1 MKKFQPILLSL
12 LSGLLFFL
20 AWPMVNLT
28 VAIFFAFI
36 PLLLLEQQQY
46 SRLKFFGLIYLAL
59 FTWNISTTW
68 WIWNASMVG
77 AWLAIFVN
85 SLLMCIPIMGFRAM
99 KKRFGHN
106 IGYTALIVFW
116 MSFEYLHLQDW
127 GLSWPWLTIGNVF
140 AGRTNWIQWYEFTGT
155 SGGSLWVLLVNVL
168 LFKVLTEVRSTK
180 KGIQSTK
187 YEDRSRKYEVRFG
200 TIAIVSAILILPIV
214 LSLWIEH
221 NRSSLNPTSNTRHQA
236 SDIGHRTSD
245 FGLPTSSNIVVVQPN
260 IDPYEKLSIGTF
272 DAQLQQLIRLS
283 EEKVD
288 SNTTLLIW
296 PETALYSPNG
306 FAEINL
312 KQNFFLNPLFDF
324 LRRHPGL
331 NLFTGME
338 SYRVF
343 PERVSPSARPID
355 GSTDFYEVYNGSVLL
370 DSSGPLHFYHK
381 SMLVPGVETLPRF
394 LLFLG
399 PVFEK
404 LGGTAGGYARQEER
418 TPLPTNNGYVIAPAI
433 CYESIYGEY
442 MSRYVKAGANMIAV
456 ITNDGWWGNTPGYKH
471 HMLYGKLRAIETR
484 KWVVR
489 SANTGISCF
498 IDPLGNLHQPQPW
511 WTAASVKMS
520 IPVNNE
526 QTFFVRNADLLS
538 RAALVLTLALL
549 FVAVFQR
556 FSRKKQR

>member
-20 AWPMVNLT
+20 AWPMINIT

-36 PLLLLEQQQY
+36 PLLVLEQQNY

-59 FTWNISTTW
+59 FIWNISTTW

-85 SLLMCIPIMGFRAM
+85 SLLMSIPLMGFRYM
-99 KKRFGHN
+99 KNRFGSL
-106 IGYTALIVFW
+106 IGYTSFIIFW

-127 GLSWPWLTIGNVF
+127 GLSWPWLTLGNVF
-140 AGRTNWIQWYEFTGT
+140 AGRINWIQWYEYTGT
-155 SGGSLWVLLVNVL
+155 SGGTLWVLLVNVM
-168 LFKVLTEVRSTK
+168 LFQLIRVRSK
-180 KGIQSTK
+180 K
-187 YEDRSRKYEVRFG
+187 DDVRG
-200 TIAIVSAILILPIV
+200 TMYDVRMSSLLLISAVLALPII
-214 LSLWIEH
+214 LSLFINKNQTSKH
-221 NRSSLNPTSNTRHQA
+221 PTSDIINPTS
-236 SDIGHRTSD
+236 
-245 FGLPTSSNIVVVQPN
+245 PNIVVIQPN
-260 IDPYEKLSIGTF
+260 IDPYEKLSTGTF
-272 DAQLQQLIRLS
+272 EAQLQKLIRLS
-283 EEKVD
+283 ESKID
-288 SNTTLLIW
+288 SNTTLLVW

-306 FAEINL
+306 FDEVNL

-324 LRRHPGL
+324 LRRHPKI
-331 NLFTGME
+331 NLFTGIE
-338 SYRVF
+338 SYRVY
-343 PERVSPSARPID
+343 PERVSASARPID
-355 GSTDFYEVYNGSVLL
+355 GTSDFYEVYNGSAVL
-370 DSSGPLHFYHK
+370 DSSGAIQLYHK

-442 MSRYVKAGANMIAV
+442 MSRYVKAGANIIAV

-484 KWVVR
+484 KWVLR

-498 IDPLGNLHQPQPW
+498 IDPTGNDYQSQPW
-511 WTAASVKMS
+511 WTEAAIKMN
-520 IPVNNE
+520 IPVNKQ
-526 QTFFVRNADLLS
+526 QTFFVRFGDLFS
-538 RAALVLTLALL
+538 KLALILTALLLL
-549 FVAVFQR
+549 FALYHKFTGNR
-556 FSRKKQR
+556 SKQL